1 MGNSKL
7 IQTCENAEKEIL
19 RINIVQGD
27 IKNRLDKLIA
37 TTNER
42 LIKHEIYQ
50 AR

>member
-7 IQTCENAEKEIL
+7 IQTCENANKEIL
-19 RINIVQGD
+19 RINIVNDD

-42 LIKHEIYQ
+42 LVKNEIYQ